1 MWWAAAVLGWEYGP
15 QAKRLIPGCSLI
27 CLCSSSSCLHLP
39 GSIAVYP
46 CLLPAGPL
54 PDGTNTCLG
63 LLASIL
69 HREWASTV
77 GNLVPRPY
85 IMIITVLGGTRRE
98 GGAQTAHS

>member
-1 MWWAAAVLGWEYGP
+1 MWWTAAVLGWENGP
-15 QAKRLIPGCSLI
+15 QAKRVIPGCSLI

-54 PDGTNTCLG
+54 PDGTNPCLG
-63 LLASIL
+63 LLASTL
-69 HREWASTV
+69 CREWAS
-77 GNLVPRPY
+77 LVLRPY
-85 IMIITVLGGTRRE
+85 IIIITVLGGTRRE